1 MENMKE
7 IKKRLEESA
16 LAELNRGIEN
26 VDCEEMYKV
35 IDMIKDLAQAEYH
48 CSIVKA
54 MEEESE
60 ESERMYYTPR
70 RSRRMTPEMYRDWD
84 NATDG
89 QMKRMYYTDPHSDGM
104 EWEES
109 MGRSGMKRKRYYEVK
124 NSGDNTTKMQTLE
137 EYAKSLTEDVT
148 EMVQGMNEN
157 EKQMLRTKMQTL
169 IQKI

>member
-1 MENMKE
+1 MESK
-7 IKKRLEESA
+7 IKDIKSRLENCVIA
-16 LAELNRGIEN
+16 QLDKGVEN

-35 IDMIKDLAQAEYH
+35 IDMIKDLAEADYH
-48 CSIVKA
+48 GSIVKA

-60 ESERMYYTPR
+60 KSERMYYTPK
-70 RSRRMTPEMYRDWD
+70 RSRRMTPEQYRDID
-84 NATDG
+84 YATG
-89 QMKRMYYTDPHSDGM
+89 GRMYYTDPNADGITM
-104 EWEES
+104 HDDR

-124 NSGDNTTKMQTLE
+124 NSADNTTKMQTLE